1 MSKPG
6 VATIPK
12 HFAPLSD
19 PRVEGRTAYPLLNI
33 VFMAICAVICGV
45 DTFTG
50 MEVFAGSKRDWLS
63 RFLDLSQ
70 GIPSH
75 DTFNDVLAHLNPTE
89 FERCLLSWVTSLVTV
104 SGGQLLAIDG
114 KTMRG
119 S

>member
-1 MSKPG
+1 MAKPG
-6 VATIPK
+6 VATIPT

-19 PRVEGRTAYPLLNI
+19 PRVEGRTAYPLLNS

-45 DTFTG
+45 ETFTG
-50 MEVFAGSKRDWLS
+50 MEVFAGSKRAWRS
-63 RFLDLSQ
+63 RFLDLSH

-75 DTFNDVLAHLNPTE
+75 DTFTDVLAHLNPAE
-89 FERCLLSWVTSLVTV
+89 FDRCRLSWVPALVTV

-114 KTMRG
+114 KTIRG